1 MATPSKSAGVLR
13 FGVFE
18 VDLRAGELRRDGLKV
33 RLQEQPFRVL
43 ALLLEK
49 PGEVIT
55 REEVREK
62 LWSADTYV
70 DFDKSL
76 NTTVNKLREALGDSA
91 ENPRFVQ
98 TLHRRGYRFI
108 APVERFA
115 GVGAQRAAP
124 AVGTGTSDGPSLT
137 STPEHP
143 GAPHAVPGLGP
154 QRSQRF
160 QRIASLFAVALLG
173 AIIGVV
179 VWQTLHSAVPAI
191 KAPLR
196 RFAFTPGT
204 NVSEPVISPNGRHI
218 AYVAARKLWVQDLDR
233 EEPREIE
240 GSDGA
245 RVRPSWSPDSE
256 FIAFIAGQWEDL
268 RKVAVRG
275 GPATKLLDLNGIISS
290 SAWSPD
296 GASIVFARV
305 DGLYEVGAQGG
316 SQKFLSKLSFSGHT
330 FPHFPRQEEGSR
342 SLVFAT
348 TRPPRID
355 VLDLKTGRREVLATG
370 SRPFYSPTGHFI
382 YQQAWNVEGLWAL
395 PFSPTTLQASGEPFP
410 INENGSSPSVADDGT
425 LVYLDATGTGLQ
437 RLAWRDRG
445 GRKLGVIGQPQVN
458 IQMPALSPD
467 GSRVAVAAL
476 ENNNRDIWIHEIGS
490 GLKTRLTFHPAR
502 DLRPIWSPQGD
513 TITFESY
520 SKGSRDMLIKA
531 TDGTGEAKELL
542 SEQRPPEYGYGWS
555 SDGKYLVF
563 HRGGTGTRSNIWY
576 LQRKEGKA

>member
-1 MATPSKSAGVLR
+1 MASAKQSPGVVR

-18 VDLRAGELRRDGLKV
+18 VDLRAGELRKDGLKV

-49 PGEVIT
+49 PGELIT

-108 APVERFA
+108 APVERFG

-137 STPEHP
+137 STPEHA
-143 GAPHAVPGLGP
+143 GAPHTVPGLGP
-154 QRSQRF
+154 QRSQRY
-160 QRIASLFAVALLG
+160 QRITLLTAGVLLG

-179 VWQTLHSAVPAI
+179 VWQALHSPASTVE
-191 KAPLR
+191 APLR

-204 NVSEPVISPNGRHI
+204 DVSEPVISPNGRHI
-218 AYVAARKLWVQDLDR
+218 VYVASGKLWVQDLDR
-233 EEPREIE
+233 ELPREIE
-240 GSDGA
+240 GSDGVRA
-245 RVRPSWSPDSE
+245 RPSWSPDSE
-256 FIAFIAGQWEDL
+256 FIAFIAGRWENL
-268 RKVAVRG
+268 RKVSVRG

-290 SAWSPD
+290 SAWSLD

-316 SQKFLSKLSFSGHT
+316 SQKLLSKLSFSGQT
-330 FPHFPRQEEGSR
+330 FPHFPRHEEGSR

-348 TRPPRID
+348 TRPPRIEA
-355 VLDLKTGRREVLATG
+355 LDLETGRREVLATG
-370 SRPFYSPTGHFI
+370 SRPFYSPTGHI
-382 YQQAWNVEGLWAL
+382 VYQEAWDVAGLWAL
-395 PFSPTTLQASGEPFP
+395 PFSPTTLKTTGEPFP

-425 LVYLDATGTGLQ
+425 LVYLDAKATGLQ
-437 RLAWRDRG
+437 QLTWRDRG
-445 GRKLGVIGQPQVN
+445 GRGDRTTAGEY
-458 IQMPALSPD
+458 SY
-467 GSRVAVAAL
+467 
-476 ENNNRDIWIHEIGS
+476 
-490 GLKTRLTFHPAR
+490 AR
-502 DLRPIWSPQGD
+502 AIS
-513 TITFESY
+513 
-520 SKGSRDMLIKA
+520 
-531 TDGTGEAKELL
+531 
-542 SEQRPPEYGYGWS
+542 
-555 SDGKYLVF
+555 
-563 HRGGTGTRSNIWY
+563 
-576 LQRKEGKA
+576 